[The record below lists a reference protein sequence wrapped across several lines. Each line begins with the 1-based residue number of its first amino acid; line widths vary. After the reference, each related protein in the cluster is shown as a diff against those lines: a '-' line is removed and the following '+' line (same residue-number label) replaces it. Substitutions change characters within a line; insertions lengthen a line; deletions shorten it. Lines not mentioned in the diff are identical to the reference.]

1 MTRVHFFDKNDPTYR
16 KTIFD
21 HNQYTL
27 TCSKYNSTHKD
38 GILKSFKIYVINILP
53 IKMSHLTRREGV
65 RIEAFQEEVLAGEV
79 GDGDDLKV
87 GIVNTCPTGNLVS
100 VSIPGTGRP
109 ATLFSIPVETL
120 LQLLK

>member
-1 MTRVHFFDKNDPTYR
+1 
-16 KTIFD
+16 
-21 HNQYTL
+21 
-27 TCSKYNSTHKD
+27 
-38 GILKSFKIYVINILP
+38 
-53 IKMSHLTRREGV
+53 MSHLTRREGV

-109 ATLFSIPVETL
+109 ATLVSIPVETL